1 MEFCETSEPESRPDT
16 PHKTIIMQARVSVAG
31 HNYIPF
37 LSEGLIAERIAEL
50 GAQINAEYA
59 DKNPLLIAVLN
70 GSFIFA
76 ADLFRQLSIPA
87 SISFVKL
94 ASYKGTTSTGN
105 VVTAIGLEE
114 NLNGRNVIIVED
126 IIDTGKTLSA
136 FLPEIMQR
144 GPASVKIAT
153 FLSKPDAR
161 THPVK
166 PDYCGFEIEN
176 KFVVGYGLDHDG
188 QGRNLPAL
196 YILED

>member
-1 MEFCETSEPESRPDT
+1 
-16 PHKTIIMQARVSVAG
+16 MQARISVAG

-37 LSEGLIAERIAEL
+37 LSAGLIAGRVEEL
-50 GAQINAEYA
+50 GAQINTDYEG
-59 DKNPLLIAVLN
+59 KEPVLIAVLN

-76 ADLFRQLSIPA
+76 ADLFRQLTIPA
-87 SISFVKL
+87 TISFVKL

-114 NLNGRNVIIVED
+114 NLNGRHVIIVED

-144 GPASVKIAT
+144 GPASLKIAT
-153 FLSKPDAR
+153 FLSKPEAR
-161 THPVK
+161 THPVA

-176 KFVVGYGLDHDG
+176 RFVVGYGLDHDG

-196 YILED
+196 YILEEQ

>member
-1 MEFCETSEPESRPDT
+1 
-16 PHKTIIMQARVSVAG
+16 MQARISVAG

-37 LSEGLIAERIAEL
+37 LSEKLIAGRVEEL
-50 GAQINAEYA
+50 GAQINSDYEG
-59 DKNPLLIAVLN
+59 KNPLLIAVLN

-76 ADLFRQLSIPA
+76 ADLFRQLTIPA

-114 NLNGRNVIIVED
+114 NLNGRHVIVVED

-136 FLPEIMQR
+136 FLPELMQR
-144 GPASVKIAT
+144 GPASLKVAT
-153 FLSKPDAR
+153 FLSKPEAR
-161 THPVK
+161 THPVIA
-166 PDYCGFEIEN
+166 DYCGFEIEN
-176 KFVVGYGLDHDG
+176 RFVVGYGLDHDG

-196 YILED
+196 YILEEQK